1 MSDEKFYY
9 KIINNQ
15 TNEVDFVVCADAE
28 VNPEKL
34 CDFLRLNGYHAVKTT
49 KEEYEKFESEE

>member
-34 CDFLRLNGYHAVKTT
+34 CDFLCLGDYHAVETT
-49 KEEYEKFESEE
+49 KEEYENFESEE